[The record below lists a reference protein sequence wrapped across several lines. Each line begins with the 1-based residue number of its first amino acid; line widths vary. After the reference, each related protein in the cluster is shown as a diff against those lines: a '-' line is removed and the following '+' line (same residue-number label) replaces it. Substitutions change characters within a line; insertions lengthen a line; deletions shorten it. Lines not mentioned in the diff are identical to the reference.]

1 MKCAYH
7 PDVDAVGACVNC
19 GRMVCSECR
28 AMLGGKT
35 YCKPCAEEGFA
46 AKPAVRRE
54 QAGGAVASLVCA
66 IIGFFIF
73 GFVLGPIAIVLSRG
87 ATRRIT
93 ENPELGGNELAIAG
107 LVIGIID
114 TVFHGLVVL
123 WIIIIVIVAVTASA

>member
-7 PDVDAVGACVNC
+7 PEVDAVGTCVNC
-19 GRMVCSECR
+19 GRMICAECR
-28 AMLGGKT
+28 VTLGGRFH
-35 YCKPCAEEGFA
+35 CQSCAEEVSA

-54 QAGGAVASLVCA
+54 QAGGAAASLVCA

-87 ATRRIT
+87 ATRRIR

-114 TVFHGLVVL
+114 TVLHGLVVL
-123 WIIIIVIVAVTASA
+123 WLIIIVIVAVSTGA